1 MIEIYAA
8 RPGDGPGIL
17 ELASRIDIFNSA
29 EKACVQELWNEYL
42 SKQTA
47 SDYNFLVCRDSERVL
62 GFACYGPH
70 PLTRSAYDL
79 HWIAVHPEVQGK
91 GIGRA
96 LLECVE
102 AGVQIAG
109 GTLLVIETSGTP
121 DYQATRRFYEAC
133 GYQCQAIIHDF
144 YADGDDL
151 VIFAKYLNGHSTAV
165 RPAQHAA

>member
-8 RPGDGPGIL
+8 RPEDGPGIL
-17 ELASRIDIFNSA
+17 EIVSRIDIFNSA

-42 SKQTA
+42 SKQTT
-47 SDYNFLVCRDSERVL
+47 SDYNFLVCRDGGRVL

-91 GIGRA
+91 GIGRV
-96 LLECVE
+96 LLGCVE

-109 GTLLVIETSGTP
+109 GTLLVIETSGKP
-121 DYQATRRFYEAC
+121 EYQATRRFYEAC
-133 GYQCQAIIHDF
+133 GYQCQAVIHDF

-151 VIFAKYLNGHSTAV
+151 VIFAKYLNGHAV
-165 RPAQHAA
+165 AMHPVQQAA